1 MHSSLAIRHSTLVI
15 RHSSLNLLR
24 LVVLVGWLVGGGLR
38 VAAQNSEL
46 ELRVSDADEEVFWA
60 SVRDFKGT
68 VPVRRSESAVFVLK
82 PPVGLDSLCTVLLK
96 HFRAQ
101 SFLVASID
109 SLEQRSDSVHVGVF
123 YLGPAMRWLRLRPA
137 DESSAEWMYTAGY
150 RGYPFD
156 DAPLRYEALLE
167 LEKNVLQ
174 AAENNGYPFAS
185 VRLDSVLVDSS
196 GRVSAL
202 LRVVQNRYFSFKNIK
217 INGDVNL
224 PGYFLPN
231 YLGLRSGSPYS
242 RDRVL
247 RLRDQ
252 LNTLLF
258 LESTANPTIT
268 FSGADATVNLFLKK
282 KRAGRFDFIIGIL
295 PQPANEG
302 KTLLTGSLSAAFQNA
317 LNLGERFA
325 VELERLRPETQ
336 KLDVQAAVPYLFGTA
351 FGADGRLNIFKR
363 DSTWVDAQGELGV
376 QYMLPGGNFFRFFW
390 ENKSAALQKI
400 DTANVRQTRRLPANL
415 DYRQNGFGLEM
426 SMARLDYRFNP
437 RKGWLVNLKG
447 SAGFSR
453 VLRNTLIESLEDPG
467 DPTFR
472 YASLYDSLTERSNRF
487 KLETRLE
494 YYVPLFTRSTIKL
507 AFRAGGIFSSQA
519 VFANEQYRLGG
530 NKLLRGFN
538 EESLLATRF
547 AVAMAEWRLLIGRNS
562 FLGVFSDWGYLENL
576 TSRTRVFLRPL
587 GLGAGLNFETQ
598 AGIFGINVAAGRQD
612 TGLGIDFR
620 ALKFH
625 LGFVSLF

>member
-1 MHSSLAIRHSTLVI
+1 M
-15 RHSSLNLLR
+15 
-24 LVVLVGWLVGGGLR
+24 VLVGGLLGGWFPL
-38 VAAQNSEL
+38 AAQNSEL
-46 ELRVSDADEEVFWA
+46 ELRIPDSERAAFWENM
-60 SVRDFKGT
+60 RDFKG
-68 VPVRRSESAVFVLK
+68 VAPVRRSELAVFKLK
-82 PPVGLDSLCTVLLK
+82 PPVGLDSLCVVLLK
-96 HFRAQ
+96 HLRAK

-109 SLEQRSDSVHVGVF
+109 SLEQPSDSLYLGTFH
-123 YLGPAMRWLRLRPA
+123 LGPAMRWLRLRPA
-137 DESSAEWMYTAGY
+137 NESSGEWMYAAGY
-150 RGYPFD
+150 RGHPFD
-156 DAPLRYEALLE
+156 ATPLRYEALLD

-185 VRLDSVLVDSS
+185 VRLDSVLIDSS

-202 LRVVQNRYFSFKNIK
+202 LRVDQNRYFSFKNIK
-217 INGDVNL
+217 INGDVSL
-224 PGYFLPN
+224 PKYFLSN
-231 YLGLRSGSPYS
+231 YLGLRSGSAYS

-268 FSGADATVNLFLKK
+268 FSGSEATVNLFLKK

-295 PQPANEG
+295 PQPANGG
-302 KTLLTGSLSAAFQNA
+302 KTLLTGSLSTAFQNA
-317 LNLGERFA
+317 LGLGERFA

-363 DSTWVDAQGELGV
+363 DSTWVDAQAELGV
-376 QYMLPGGNFFRFFW
+376 QYLLPGGNFFRFFW
-390 ENKSAALQKI
+390 ENKTASLQKI

-415 DYRQNGFGLEM
+415 DFRQNGFGLEM

-472 YASLYDSLTERSNRF
+472 FSSLYDSLTERSNRF

-547 AVAMAEWRLLIGRNS
+547 AVATAEWRLLIGRNS

-598 AGIFGINVAAGRQD
+598 AGIFGINIAAGRQD